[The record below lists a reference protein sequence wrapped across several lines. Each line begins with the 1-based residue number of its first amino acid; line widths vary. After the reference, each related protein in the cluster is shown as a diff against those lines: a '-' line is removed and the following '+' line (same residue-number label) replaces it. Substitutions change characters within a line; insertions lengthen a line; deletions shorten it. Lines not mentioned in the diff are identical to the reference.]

1 MQCVILAGGLG
12 TRIRERSADLP
23 KALIPVL
30 GKPFI
35 DYQLEWLA
43 RQGVRSVV
51 LSVGYLGTMIAA
63 AVGDGTRFGLSVAYS
78 DEGDVLRGTGGALR
92 YAADLGLLDKSFFVL
107 YGDSYLPIELTPV
120 WRTSGEGEV
129 CTMTVLRNQSKWDR
143 SNALIRPNGNLL
155 YDKFVADPAT
165 AGMDYSDYGLSIL
178 RRDIILENVVPG
190 IRADLAHVLNQ
201 LSLAGKLRAHEVTE
215 RFYEIGSPQGLDDF
229 AEYVRRARHCEPNA
243 PDASA

>member
-51 LSVGYLGTMIAA
+51 LSVGHLGAMIAA
-63 AVGDGTRFGLSVAYS
+63 AVGDGARFGLSVAYS
-78 DEGDVLRGTGGALR
+78 DEGEKLRGTGGALR
-92 YAADLGLLDKSFFVL
+92 LAADLDLLDESFFLL
-107 YGDSYLPIELTPV
+107 YGDSYLPIDLAPV
-120 WRTSGEGEV
+120 WRTSEEGQI
-129 CTMTVLRNQSKWDR
+129 CTMTVLRNQGRWDR
-143 SNALIRPNGNLL
+143 SNVVVRDGRPML
-155 YDKFVADPAT
+155 YDKSVPDPAA
-165 AGMDYSDYGLSIL
+165 AGMEHIDYGLSVL
-178 RRDIILENVVPG
+178 RRDV
-190 IRADLAHVLNQ
+190 VLNELAPDVKADIADVMHR
-201 LSLAGKLRAHEVTE
+201 LSVRGQLRAHEVFE

-229 AEYVRRARHCEPNA
+229 ERYAR
-243 PDASA
+243 DIGLRDL

>member
-30 GKPFI
+30 GKPFV

-43 RQGVRSVV
+43 RQGVQRIV
-51 LSVGYLGTMIAA
+51 LSVGHLGASIAS
-63 AVGDGTRFGLSVAYS
+63 AVGDGARFGLSVAYS

-107 YGDSYLPIELTPV
+107 YGDSYLPIELAPV

-129 CTMTVLRNQSKWDR
+129 CTMTVLRNQGRWDR
-143 SNALIRPNGNLL
+143 SNALIRPNGDFL
-155 YDKFVADPAT
+155 YDKFVADPTA
-165 AGMDYSDYGLSIL
+165 AGMDYIDYGLSIL
-178 RRDIILENVVPG
+178 RREVVLENVASG
-190 IRADLAHVLNQ
+190 IRADLAPVLNQ
-201 LSLAGKLRAHEVTE
+201 LSLAGRLRAHEVTE

-229 AEYVRRARHCEPNA
+229 EQYIR
-243 PDASA
+243 SGQIGG